1 MAITKVMGIETEYG
15 ITVPGSP
22 DSNPVLASS
31 LLVNAFSGRG
41 RKVRWDYEE
50 ESPLRDARG
59 FEAPREPEVPSEDDL
74 GLANVILTNG
84 ARYYVDH
91 AHPEY
96 SSPECLDPR
105 TLVVYDKAGERIL
118 AESARRA
125 VELAP
130 GGRRIQVYKNN
141 TDGKGTSYGT
151 HENFLVD
158 RATPFARIVRDL
170 TPFLVTRQVYAG
182 VGSLV
187 RDPTEGNVAF
197 QIAQR
202 SQFFE
207 VEVGLETTLKRPII
221 NTRDEPHA
229 DPERYRR
236 LHVIIGD
243 ATMNEVATFLKTG
256 SLAIVLCMI
265 EDGVL
270 PGEEWQLANPVQSLR
285 AIAKDPTL
293 RATVERKDGRHLTAC
308 EIQWLYLDAAK
319 SYLKDREV
327 PHWQLEVLERWE
339 AVLALLEEDP
349 LKADRTVD
357 WVTKYQLM
365 QQIANRDNL
374 DLDDAKLQLVD
385 LQYHDVRMDRGLYYR
400 LAAAGRVERLV
411 AEQEILRGVANPP
424 EDTRAY
430 FRGRC
435 LARYAPQ
442 IAAAGW
448 DAIIF
453 DIGRETLQRVPMLE
467 PTRGTAM
474 HTAAILEESPT
485 AEDLIR
491 NLQG

>member
-59 FEAPREPEVPSEDDL
+59 FEAPREPEVPSDDDL

-118 AESARRA
+118 AESAVRA
-125 VELAP
+125 TQLTP

-158 RATPFARIVRDL
+158 RTTPFTRLVRDL
-170 TPFLVTRQVYAG
+170 TPFLCSRQIFAG
-182 VGSLV
+182 AGSLV
-187 RDPTEGNVAF
+187 RDPADNSVAY

-243 ATMNEVATFLKTG
+243 ANMNEVATFLKTG
-256 SLAIVLCMI
+256 SLAILLNLI
-265 EDGVL
+265 EDDAV
-270 PGEEWQLANPVQSLR
+270 PSDDWQLANPVQALR

-293 RATVERKDGRHLTAC
+293 RATVERKDGRMVTAC
-308 EIQWLYLDAAK
+308 EIQWGYLDAAK
-319 SYLKDREV
+319 KYLKDRDIQ
-327 PHWQLEVLERWE
+327 HWQVEVLERWE
-339 AVLALLEEDP
+339 AVLTQLEDDP
-349 LKADRTVD
+349 FKAHRTVD

-365 QQIANRDNL
+365 RQIAERDSL
-374 DLDDAKLQLVD
+374 ELTDPKLALVD
-385 LQYHDVRMDRGLYYR
+385 LQYHDVRLDRGLYYR
-400 LAAAGRVERLV
+400 LAASGRVERLV
-411 AEQEILRGVANPP
+411 AEQEIARAVADPP
-424 EDTRAY
+424 EDTRAF

-435 LARYAPQ
+435 LAKYASQ

-453 DIGRETLQRVPMLE
+453 DTGRETLQRVPMLE
-467 PTRGTAM
+467 PTRGTAA
-474 HTAAILEESPT
+474 HTAAILDASPA

>member
-59 FEAPREPEVPSEDDL
+59 FEAAREPEAPTDDDL

-91 AHPEY
+91 AHPEF

-105 TLVVYDKAGERIL
+105 TLVTYDKAGERIL

-125 VELAP
+125 AELAP
-130 GGRRIQVYKNN
+130 GGRRIQIYKNN

-158 RATPFARIVRDL
+158 RATAFARIVRDL
-170 TPFLVTRQVYAG
+170 TAFLVTRQVFAG
-182 VGSLV
+182 AGSLV
-187 RDPTEGNVAF
+187 RDHHDGSVAF

-236 LHVIIGD
+236 LHVILGD
-243 ATMNEVATFLKTG
+243 ANMNEVATFLKTG
-256 SLAIVLCMI
+256 ALAVVLNMI
-265 EDGVL
+265 EDNAT
-270 PGEEWQLANPVQSLR
+270 PGEEWQLANPVQALR
-285 AIAKDPTL
+285 AIARDPTL
-293 RATVERKDGRHLTAC
+293 KETVERKDGHHVTPC
-308 EIQWLYLDAAK
+308 EIQWAYLDAAK
-319 SYLKDREV
+319 SYLKDRETS
-327 PHWQLEVLERWE
+327 HWQLEVLERWE
-339 AVLALLEEDP
+339 AVLAQLEDDP
-349 LKADRTVD
+349 QKAGRTVD
-357 WVTKYQLM
+357 WVTKYTLM
-365 QQIANRDNL
+365 RQIADRDGL
-374 DLDDAKLQLVD
+374 AWDDAKLALVD
-385 LQYHDVRMDRGLYYR
+385 LQYHDVRMDKGLYYR

-411 AEQEILRGVANPP
+411 AEQEIVKATTEPP

-435 LARYAPQ
+435 LAKYAPQ

-467 PTRGTAM
+467 PTRGTAA
-474 HTAAILEESPT
+474 HTAGVLDDSPT

>member
-1 MAITKVMGIETEYG
+1 MAITKVFGVETEYG
-15 ITVPGSP
+15 ITVPGAP

-59 FEAPREPEVPSEDDL
+59 FEAAREPEAPSDDDL

-96 SSPECLDPR
+96 SSPECRDPR

-125 VELAP
+125 SELTP

-141 TDGKGTSYGT
+141 TDGKGSSYGT

-158 RATPFARIVRDL
+158 RQTPFARIVRDL

-182 VGSLV
+182 AGSLV
-187 RDPTEGNVAF
+187 KDHHDGSVAF

-243 ATMNEVATFLKTG
+243 ANMNEVATFLKVG
-256 SLAIVLCMI
+256 SLAIVLLLI

-270 PGEEWQLANPVQSLR
+270 PGDDWQLASPVQALR

-293 RATVERKDGRHLTAC
+293 GHVVERKDGRRMTAC

-319 SYLKDREV
+319 AYLKDREMS
-327 PHWQLEVLERWE
+327 PWQADVLERWE
-339 AVLALLEEDP
+339 AVLGQLEDDP
-349 LKADRTVD
+349 AKAARTVD
-357 WVTKYQLM
+357 WVTKQTLM
-365 QQIANRDNL
+365 RQIAERDGL
-374 DLDDAKLQLVD
+374 DWDDAKLALVD
-385 LQYHDVRMDRGLYYR
+385 LQYHDVRPDRGLYYR
-400 LAAAGRVERLV
+400 LAASGRVERLV
-411 AEQEILRGVANPP
+411 AEQEIMRATTDPP
-424 EDTRAY
+424 EDTRAF

-435 LARYAPQ
+435 LARYASQ

-467 PTRGTAM
+467 PTRGTAA
-474 HTAAILEESPT
+474 HTAAVLDASPT

>member
-1 MAITKVMGIETEYG
+1 
-15 ITVPGSP
+15 
-22 DSNPVLASS
+22 
-31 LLVNAFSGRG
+31 
-41 RKVRWDYEE
+41 
-50 ESPLRDARG
+50 
-59 FEAPREPEVPSEDDL
+59 
-74 GLANVILTNG
+74 
-84 ARYYVDH
+84 
-91 AHPEY
+91 
-96 SSPECLDPR
+96 
-105 TLVVYDKAGERIL
+105 
-118 AESARRA
+118 
-125 VELAP
+125 
-130 GGRRIQVYKNN
+130 
-141 TDGKGTSYGT
+141 
-151 HENFLVD
+151 
-158 RATPFARIVRDL
+158 
-170 TPFLVTRQVYAG
+170 
-182 VGSLV
+182 
-187 RDPTEGNVAF
+187 
-197 QIAQR
+197 
-202 SQFFE
+202 
-207 VEVGLETTLKRPII
+207 
-221 NTRDEPHA
+221 
-229 DPERYRR
+229 
-236 LHVIIGD
+236 
-243 ATMNEVATFLKTG
+243 MNEVATFLKTG

-265 EDGVL
+265 EDSVL
-270 PGEEWQLANPVQSLR
+270 PGEEWQLANPVQALR

-293 RATVERKDGRHLTAC
+293 RTTVERKDGRHLTAC

-339 AVLALLEEDP
+339 AVLAQLEEDP

-365 QQIANRDNL
+365 QQIAKRDSL
-374 DLDDAKLQLVD
+374 DMDDAKLQLVD

-411 AEQEILRGVANPP
+411 AEQEILHGVANPP

-474 HTAAILEESPT
+474 HTSSILEGSPT

>member
-22 DSNPVLASS
+22 DANPVLASS

-59 FEAPREPEVPSEDDL
+59 FEAAREPEAPADDDL

-105 TLVVYDKAGERIL
+105 TLVTYDKAGERIL

-125 VELAP
+125 AEIAP

-151 HENFLVD
+151 HENLLVD

-170 TPFLVTRQVYAG
+170 TPFLVTRQIFAG
-182 VGSLV
+182 AGSLV
-187 RDPTEGNVAF
+187 RDPQQGTVAY

-243 ATMNEVATFLKTG
+243 ASMNEVATFLKTG
-256 SLAIVLCMI
+256 ALAIVVSMI
-265 EDGVL
+265 EDMAV
-270 PGEEWQLANPVQSLR
+270 PGEEWGLANPVQALR
-285 AIAKDPTL
+285 AIAKDPAL
-293 RATVERKDGRHLTAC
+293 RTTVERKDGRKVTAC
-308 EIQWLYLDAAK
+308 EIQWTYLEAAK
-319 SYLKDREV
+319 KYLKDREA
-327 PHWQLEVLERWE
+327 PAWQYEVLERWE
-339 AVLALLEEDP
+339 EVLSLLEDDP
-349 LKADRTVD
+349 MKATRTVD
-357 WVTKYQLM
+357 WVTKYALM
-365 QQIANRDNL
+365 QQMAERDGVG
-374 DLDDAKLQLVD
+374 LDDPKLALID
-385 LQYHDVRMDRGLYYR
+385 LQYHDVRPDRGLYYR
-400 LAAAGRVERLV
+400 LAAAGRVERLI
-411 AEQEILRGVANPP
+411 AESDIQRATTEPP
-424 EDTRAY
+424 ADTRAF

-435 LARYAPQ
+435 LARYASQ

-467 PTRGTAM
+467 PTRGTAA
-474 HTAAILEESPT
+474 HTAQILEASPT

>member
-1 MAITKVMGIETEYG
+1 MALTKVMGIETEYG
-15 ITVPGSP
+15 ITVPGAP
-22 DSNPVLASS
+22 ELNPVLASS

-41 RKVRWDYEE
+41 RRVRWDYEE

-59 FEAPREPEVPSEDDL
+59 FEAAREPEAGTDDDL

-105 TLVVYDKAGERIL
+105 TLVTYDKAGERIL

-125 VELAP
+125 QELAP

-141 TDGKGTSYGT
+141 TDGKGSSYGT

-158 RATPFARIVRDL
+158 RSTPFSRIVRDL
-170 TPFLVTRQVYAG
+170 TPFLVTRQTFAG
-182 VGSLV
+182 AGNLVTDHQDGS
-187 RDPTEGNVAF
+187 VAF

-229 DPERYRR
+229 DPEKYRR
-236 LHVIIGD
+236 LHVILGD
-243 ATMNEVATFLKTG
+243 ANMNEVATFLKTG
-256 SLAIVLCMI
+256 TLAIVLNMI
-265 EDGVL
+265 EDGAA
-270 PGEEWQLANPVQSLR
+270 PPEEWALANPVQALR

-293 RATVERKDGRHLTAC
+293 KITVERKDGRQVTAL
-308 EIQWLYLDAAK
+308 EIQWVYLDAAK
-319 SYLKDREV
+319 AYLKDRDMSAWEAD
-327 PHWQLEVLERWE
+327 VLGRWE
-339 AVLALLEEDP
+339 SALNGLEDDP
-349 LKADRTVD
+349 LRLGRTVD
-357 WVTKYQLM
+357 WVSKYTLM
-365 QQIANRDNL
+365 RQIAERDGL
-374 DLDDAKLQLVD
+374 EWDDAKLALVD
-385 LQYHDVRMDRGLYYR
+385 LQYHDVRPEKGLYYR
-400 LAAAGRVERLV
+400 LVDAGRIERLI
-411 AEQEILRGVANPP
+411 AESEITAAMTEPP

-435 LARYAPQ
+435 LAKYAPQ

-453 DIGRETLQRVPMLE
+453 DVGRETLQRVPMLE
-467 PTRGTAM
+467 PTRGTAV
-474 HTAAILEESPT
+474 HTKELLDSSPT
-485 AEDLIR
+485 ADDLIKR
-491 NLQG
+491 LQG